1 MYADYEYY
9 KDHSNAY
16 VSEDEFNTYSQRASD
31 LLDYFTR
38 RSLQDNLPTDEAD
51 LNQVKR
57 ACCELVD
64 KIYLIGRRRAELSA
78 NAAGGGI
85 IKSISSGGESLSFEA
100 AAIDKAITGG
110 EQEER
115 RYLFGIVKFYLSMV
129 ADDKGRPYLYWG
141 L

>member
-16 VSEDEFNTYSQRASD
+16 VSEDDFGVYSQRASD

-38 RSLQDNLPTDEAD
+38 RSLRDNLPTGETD
-51 LNQVKR
+51 LEQVKR
-57 ACCELVD
+57 ACCELIDTLYVLD
-64 KIYLIGRRRAELSA
+64 KRKAELSA
-78 NAAGGGI
+78 NAAGGGT
-85 IKSISSGGESLSFEA
+85 IKSISSGGESLRFELS
-100 AAIDKAITGG
+100 AIDKAITGG
-110 EQEER
+110 SQEEK

-129 ADDKGRPYLYWG
+129 ADDEGRPYLYWG

>member
-16 VSEDEFNTYSQRASD
+16 VSEDDFNVYSQRASD

-38 RSLQDNLPTDEAD
+38 RSLRDNLPTDETD
-51 LNQVKR
+51 LEQVKR

-64 KIYLIGRRRAELSA
+64 ALYVLDKRKSELST
-78 NAAGGGI
+78 NAAGGGT
-85 IKSISSGGESLSFEA
+85 IKSISSGGESLSFELS
-100 AAIDKAITGG
+100 AIDKAITGG
-110 EQEER
+110 AQEEK

-129 ADDKGRPYLYWG
+129 ADDEGRLYLYWG